1 MVRAVVVL
9 AVAGLV
15 ALVVAALTG
24 SSPLAVVVVAL
35 AVAGIVQLVRDWR
48 DERSLCPVAP
58 AEPAHEPAA
67 PEPDPATTDGL
78 APDEFT
84 PDISTAPDGPS
95 SDARADQG

>member
-24 SSPLAVVVVAL
+24 STPLAVVVVAL

-48 DERSLCPVAP
+48 DERSHRPPAP
-58 AEPAHEPAA
+58 ATGRAGSDRSPAA
-67 PEPDPATTDGL
+67 AGL
-78 APDEFT
+78 NPDEFT
-84 PDISTAPDGPS
+84 PDISNGPDGPS